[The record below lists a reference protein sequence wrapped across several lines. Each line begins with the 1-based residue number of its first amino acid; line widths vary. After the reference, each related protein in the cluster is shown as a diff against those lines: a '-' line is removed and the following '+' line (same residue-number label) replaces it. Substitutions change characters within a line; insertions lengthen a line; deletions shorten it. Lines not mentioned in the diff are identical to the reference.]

1 MQMDKFNYMFH
12 TTLVMSASLSEFLYI
27 QFLFILFKAR
37 AVKKQNNK
45 KTTHIFLK

>member
-12 TTLVMSASLSEFLYI
+12 TVLDLVMSASLSEFLYM
-27 QFLFILFKAR
+27 FILFKAR

-45 KTTHIFLK
+45 KRTQIFLK